1 MALVGP
7 YAVAGECANRAE
19 RCPGYASLDQRSL
32 STNVLLL
39 VRPALPKKEG
49 ADVRYGSL
57 ADIEVSMNYVALRPK
72 ADILQHGFHVR

>member
-39 VRPALPKKEG
+39 VRPALSKRK
-49 ADVRYGSL
+49 VRMSAMG
-57 ADIEVSMNYVALRPK
+57 
-72 ADILQHGFHVR
+72 H

>member
-32 STNVLLL
+32 STNVLVL
-39 VRPALPKKEG
+39 VRPAPSKRK
-49 ADVRYGSL
+49 VRMSAMG
-57 ADIEVSMNYVALRPK
+57 
-72 ADILQHGFHVR
+72 H

>member
-1 MALVGP
+1 MSRIRQLGP
-7 YAVAGECANRAE
+7 EVVFDY
-19 RCPGYASLDQRSL
+19 
-32 STNVLLL
+32 
-39 VRPALPKKEG
+39 RPASCTARALKKEG